1 MWRAGVCL
9 LLGGLLV
16 LNLERSVLAEP
27 TIEIDQA
34 WAKATPPKAT
44 VGAIY
49 LTMRNRSDA
58 DDRLVGVDS
67 SVSERVEVHRVTVE
81 NGVTNMQ
88 RIIDG
93 VELPPGGEVR
103 FEPGG
108 FHLMLIGLTAPLVEG
123 QTIILDLEFE
133 RSGTVTAEI
142 GVGSISAT
150 EPVR

>member
-1 MWRAGVCL
+1 MWRAGVRL

-16 LNLERSVLAEP
+16 LNLERSALAEP

-58 DDRLVGVDS
+58 ADRLVGVDS

-81 NGVTNMQ
+81 NGVMNMQ
-88 RIIDG
+88 RIIEG
-93 VELPPGGEVR
+93 VELPPGGEVCL
-103 FEPGG
+103 EPGG
-108 FHLMLIGLTAPLVEG
+108 LHLMLIGLTAPLVEG
-123 QTIILDLEFE
+123 QTITLRLEFE
-133 RSGTVTAEI
+133 RSDTVTAEV
-142 GVGSISAT
+142 GVGPIGAT
-150 EPVR
+150 GPVE